1 MKQFLTKSYNVKIYY
16 FYQYFTIL
24 ITNETNPCKILH
36 CRVENTKVA
45 KKQMLPKRKSFQS
58 ANVKKKRKCWQNA
71 NDAKIQNFAK
81 TYVFTNLA

>member
-36 CRVENTKVA
+36 CRVENT
-45 KKQMLPKRKSFQS
+45 Q
-58 ANVKKKRKCWQNA
+58 
-71 NDAKIQNFAK
+71 FAK
-81 TYVFTNLA
+81 NPIATAVRANSLCQKLRKINGYTTWVL